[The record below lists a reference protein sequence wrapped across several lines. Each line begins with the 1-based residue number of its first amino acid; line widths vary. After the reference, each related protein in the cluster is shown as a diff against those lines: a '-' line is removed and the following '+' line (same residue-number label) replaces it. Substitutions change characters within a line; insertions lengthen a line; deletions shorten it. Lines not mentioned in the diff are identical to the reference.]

1 MNYQLFRSLNSLE
14 ATELLETFLH
24 TGRSNAGDMEAA
36 ARLAGIPLDYS
47 VSSVPAVLKWLLGM
61 VGTVGRAKDESLPDW
76 IKSSQPY
83 RSDLF
88 DFDDR
93 SKDLI
98 LQGGFYLGET
108 FIQSFQGLS
117 WDTGEPGFVQENMPV
132 VKGFQDGDEMPTL
145 LVVNNLFRRGL
156 VDRGRLR
163 DIEGAVKFWSSRAGP
178 AR

>member
-1 MNYQLFRSLNSLE
+1 M
-14 ATELLETFLH
+14 TCETRVH

-88 DFDDR
+88 DFDDL

-132 VKGFQDGDEMPTL
+132 VKGFQDGDEMSASWLSTTCSVGDWSTVEGFVTSKGRSNSGVL
-145 LVVNNLFRRGL
+145 EQDQR
-156 VDRGRLR
+156 VD
-163 DIEGAVKFWSSRAGP
+163 A
-178 AR
+178 